1 MHKIWLIFAQTATIC
16 LAALFVIS
24 TLRPELLPWNWHS
37 GVVNGSVVNG
47 GIATLK
53 QVAPGKESTLNS
65 TSNLN
70 SFSNV
75 AKKVM
80 PSVVSVFTSQKVRV
94 STHPLLNNPN
104 FREFFGLGDDFK
116 EQTQR
121 KSGLGSGVIVSPEGY
136 ILTNHH
142 VVAAADEIGV
152 ELADGRK
159 AKANIIGSDPETDLA
174 VIKIDMKGLPS
185 VTFGHSDQAK
195 VGDIVLAIGNP
206 LGIGQT
212 VTMGII
218 SALGRKQL
226 GINTYVDFIQTDA
239 AINQGNSGGALVDA
253 TGNLIAINTMIISQ
267 TGGSVGIGL
276 SIPTTVA
283 KPIMEQI
290 IRTGS
295 VTRGWIGVAVQDLTP
310 ELAESFK
317 LNNVNG
323 ALIAGVKEN
332 GPAGRAGIKLGD
344 LMIAVEGKT
353 VTNSSDMLNL
363 IAALPPGQTATF
375 TVMRNQ
381 AEKSVEIS
389 IGTRPKLVN
398 SDQHHK

>member
-1 MHKIWLIFAQTATIC
+1 MHKLWLIFAQTATIC

-24 TLRPELLPWNWHS
+24 TLRPELLPWKMNS
-37 GVVNGSVVNG
+37 SAVTDAVTNTV
-47 GIATLK
+47 TLK
-53 QVAPGKESTLNS
+53 EAASHKEASIS
-65 TSNLN
+65 SSSNFN

-80 PSVVSVFTSQKVRV
+80 PSVVSVFTTQEVKVP
-94 STHPLLNNPN
+94 SHPLLNDPM
-104 FREFFGLGDDFK
+104 FRRFFGDRFE

-174 VIKIDMKGLPS
+174 VIKINMKGLPS

-218 SALGRKQL
+218 SALGRKQR

-290 IRTGS
+290 IQTGS

-353 VTNSSDMLNL
+353 VTNSSDMLDL

-398 SDQHHK
+398 SDQHHE

>member
-1 MHKIWLIFAQTATIC
+1 MHKLWLIFAQTATIC

-24 TLRPELLPWNWHS
+24 TLRPELLPWKIHS
-37 GVVNGSVVNG
+37 SAVTDAVTNTV
-47 GIATLK
+47 TLK
-53 QVAPGKESTLNS
+53 EAASHKEASIS
-65 TSNLN
+65 SSSNFN

-80 PSVVSVFTSQKVRV
+80 PSVVSVFTTQEVKVP
-94 STHPLLNNPN
+94 SHPLLNDPM
-104 FREFFGLGDDFK
+104 FRRFFGYRFE

-174 VIKIDMKGLPS
+174 VIKINMKGLPS
-185 VTFGHSDQAK
+185 VTFGDSDQTK

-290 IRTGS
+290 IQTGS

-398 SDQHHK
+398 SDQ

>member
-1 MHKIWLIFAQTATIC
+1 MYKLWLIFAQTATIC

-24 TLRPELLPWNWHS
+24 TLRPELLPWKMHS
-37 GVVNGSVVNG
+37 SAVNSTV
-47 GIATLK
+47 TLK
-53 QVAPGKESTLNS
+53 EAAPHKEASIS
-65 TSNLN
+65 SSSNFN

-80 PSVVSVFTSQKVRV
+80 PSVVSVFTTQEVKVP
-94 STHPLLNNPN
+94 SHPLLNDPM
-104 FREFFGLGDDFK
+104 FRRFFGDRFE

-174 VIKIDMKGLPS
+174 VIKINMKGLPS
-185 VTFGHSDQAK
+185 VTFGHSDQVK

-290 IRTGS
+290 IQTGS

-398 SDQHHK
+398 SDQHHE

>member
-1 MHKIWLIFAQTATIC
+1 MHKLWLIFAQTATIC

-24 TLRPELLPWNWHS
+24 TLRPELLPWKMHS
-37 GVVNGSVVNG
+37 SAVTDAVTNTV
-47 GIATLK
+47 TLK
-53 QVAPGKESTLNS
+53 EAASHKEASIS
-65 TSNLN
+65 SSSNFN

-80 PSVVSVFTSQKVRV
+80 PSVVSVFTTQEVKVP
-94 STHPLLNNPN
+94 SHPLLNDPM
-104 FREFFGLGDDFK
+104 FRRFFGYRFE

-174 VIKIDMKGLPS
+174 VIKINMKGLPS
-185 VTFGHSDQAK
+185 VTFGDSDQTK

-290 IRTGS
+290 IQTGS

-398 SDQHHK
+398 SDQ

>member
-1 MHKIWLIFAQTATIC
+1 MHKFWLIFAQTATIC

-24 TLRPELLPWNWHS
+24 TLRPELLPWKIHS
-37 GVVNGSVVNG
+37 SAVTDAATSTV
-47 GIATLK
+47 TLK
-53 QVAPGKESTLNS
+53 EAASHKEASIS
-65 TSNLN
+65 SSSNFN
-70 SFSNV
+70 SFSNI

-80 PSVVSVFTSQKVRV
+80 PSVVSVFTTQEVKVP
-94 STHPLLNNPN
+94 SHPLLNDPM
-104 FREFFGLGDDFK
+104 FRRFFGDRFE

-206 LGIGQT
+206 LGVGQT

-226 GINTYVDFIQTDA
+226 GISAFQSFIQTDA
-239 AINQGNSGGALVDA
+239 AINRGNSGGALVDA
-253 TGNLIAINTMIISQ
+253 TGNLIGINTMIISQ

-276 SIPTTVA
+276 SIPTIVA

-290 IRTGS
+290 IQTGS
-295 VTRGWIGVAVQDLTP
+295 VTRGWIGVEVQDLTP

-317 LNNVNG
+317 RANTDG
-323 ALIAGVKEN
+323 ALISGVYKDS
-332 GPAGRAGIKLGD
+332 PANQAGIEPGD
-344 LMIAVEGKT
+344 ILIAVEGKT
-353 VTNSSDMLNL
+353 VANTSDMLNL
-363 IAALPPGQTATF
+363 TAALPPGQAATF
-375 TVMRNQ
+375 TVIRKH
-381 AEKSVEIS
+381 AEKSIEIK
-389 IGTRPKLVN
+389 IGKRPKPIKR
-398 SDQHHK
+398 DE

>member
-1 MHKIWLIFAQTATIC
+1 MHKLWLIFAQTATIC

-24 TLRPELLPWNWHS
+24 TLRPELLPWKMNS
-37 GVVNGSVVNG
+37 SAVTDAVTNTV
-47 GIATLK
+47 TLK
-53 QVAPGKESTLNS
+53 EAASHKEASIS
-65 TSNLN
+65 SSSNFN

-80 PSVVSVFTSQKVRV
+80 PSVVSVFTTQEVKVP
-94 STHPLLNNPN
+94 SHPLLNDPM
-104 FREFFGLGDDFK
+104 FRRFFGDRFE

-152 ELADGRK
+152 ELADGRR

-174 VIKIDMKGLPS
+174 VIKINMKGLPS

-218 SALGRKQL
+218 SALGRKQR

-253 TGNLIAINTMIISQ
+253 AGNLIAINTMIISQ

-290 IRTGS
+290 IQTGS

-353 VTNSSDMLNL
+353 VTNSSDMLDL

-398 SDQHHK
+398 SDQHHE

>member
-1 MHKIWLIFAQTATIC
+1 MHKLWLIFAQTATIC

-24 TLRPELLPWNWHS
+24 TLRPELLPWKMNS
-37 GVVNGSVVNG
+37 SAVTDAVTNTV
-47 GIATLK
+47 TLK
-53 QVAPGKESTLNS
+53 EAASHKE
-65 TSNLN
+65 TSISSSSNFN

-80 PSVVSVFTSQKVRV
+80 PSVVSVFTTQEVKVP
-94 STHPLLNNPN
+94 SHPLLNDPM
-104 FREFFGLGDDFK
+104 FRRFFGDRFE

-174 VIKIDMKGLPS
+174 VIKINMKGLPS

-218 SALGRKQL
+218 SALGRKQR

-290 IRTGS
+290 IQTGS

-353 VTNSSDMLNL
+353 VTNSSDMLDL

-398 SDQHHK
+398 SDQHHE

>member
-1 MHKIWLIFAQTATIC
+1 MHKLWLIFAQTATIC

-24 TLRPELLPWNWHS
+24 TLRPELLPWKMNS
-37 GVVNGSVVNG
+37 SAVTNTV
-47 GIATLK
+47 TLK
-53 QVAPGKESTLNS
+53 EAASHKEASIS
-65 TSNLN
+65 SSSNFN

-80 PSVVSVFTSQKVRV
+80 PSVVSVFTTQEVKVP
-94 STHPLLNNPN
+94 SHPLLNDPM
-104 FREFFGLGDDFK
+104 FRRFFGDRFE

-174 VIKIDMKGLPS
+174 VIKINMKGLPS

-218 SALGRKQL
+218 SALGRKQR

-290 IRTGS
+290 IQTGS

-353 VTNSSDMLNL
+353 VTNSSDVLDL

-381 AEKSVEIS
+381 VDKSVEIS
-389 IGTRPKLVN
+389 IGIRPKLVN
-398 SDQHHK
+398 SDQYHE

>member
-1 MHKIWLIFAQTATIC
+1 MHKLWLIFAQTATIC

-24 TLRPELLPWNWHS
+24 TLRPELLPWKMNS
-37 GVVNGSVVNG
+37 SAVTNTV
-47 GIATLK
+47 TLK
-53 QVAPGKESTLNS
+53 EAASHKEASIS
-65 TSNLN
+65 SSSNFN

-80 PSVVSVFTSQKVRV
+80 PSVVSVFTTQEVKVP
-94 STHPLLNNPN
+94 SHPLLNDPM
-104 FREFFGLGDDFK
+104 FRRFFGDRFE

-174 VIKIDMKGLPS
+174 VIKINMKGLPS

-218 SALGRKQL
+218 SALGRKQR

-290 IRTGS
+290 IQTGS

-353 VTNSSDMLNL
+353 VTNSSDVLDL

-381 AEKSVEIS
+381 VEKSVEIS
-389 IGTRPKLVN
+389 IGIRPKLVN
-398 SDQHHK
+398 SDQYHE

>member
-1 MHKIWLIFAQTATIC
+1 MHKLWLIFAQTATIC

-24 TLRPELLPWNWHS
+24 TLRPELLPWKMNS
-37 GVVNGSVVNG
+37 SAVTDAVTNTV
-47 GIATLK
+47 TLK
-53 QVAPGKESTLNS
+53 EAASHKEASIS
-65 TSNLN
+65 SSSNFN

-80 PSVVSVFTSQKVRV
+80 PSVVSVFTTQEVKVP
-94 STHPLLNNPN
+94 SHPLLNDPM
-104 FREFFGLGDDFK
+104 FRRFFGDRFE

-152 ELADGRK
+152 ELFDGRR

-174 VIKIDMKGLPS
+174 VIKINMKGLPS

-218 SALGRKQL
+218 SALGRKQR

-290 IRTGS
+290 IQTGS

-353 VTNSSDMLNL
+353 VTNSSDMLDL

-398 SDQHHK
+398 SDQHHE

>member
-1 MHKIWLIFAQTATIC
+1 MHKLWLIFAQTATIC

-24 TLRPELLPWNWHS
+24 TLRPELLPWKMNS
-37 GVVNGSVVNG
+37 SAVTDAVTNTV
-47 GIATLK
+47 TLK
-53 QVAPGKESTLNS
+53 EAASHKEASIS
-65 TSNLN
+65 SSSNFN

-80 PSVVSVFTSQKVRV
+80 PSVVSVFTTQEVKVP
-94 STHPLLNNPN
+94 SHPLLNDPM
-104 FREFFGLGDDFK
+104 FRRFFGDRFE

-218 SALGRKQL
+218 SALGRKQR

-290 IRTGS
+290 IQTGS

-398 SDQHHK
+398 SDQHHE

>member
-1 MHKIWLIFAQTATIC
+1 MHKLWLIFAQTATIC

-24 TLRPELLPWNWHS
+24 TLRPELFPWNMHS
-37 GVVNGSVVNG
+37 GVVNSSVKNG
-47 GIATLK
+47 GIVTLK
-53 QVAPGKESTLNS
+53 QVAPDKESTLNS
-65 TSNLN
+65 KSNLN

-75 AKKVM
+75 AKKVL
-80 PSVVSVFTSQKVRV
+80 PSVVSVFTSQEVRV
-94 STHPLLNNPN
+94 STHPLLNDPQ
-104 FREFFGLGDDFK
+104 FRRFFGIGDDFK

-142 VVAAADEIGV
+142 VVAAADEI
-152 ELADGRK
+152 EIALADGRK
-159 AKANIIGSDPETDLA
+159 VKANIIGSDPETDLA

-185 VTFGHSDQAK
+185 ITFGRSDQAK

-218 SALGRKQL
+218 SALGRKLSAYQ
-226 GINTYVDFIQTDA
+226 NFIQTDA

-253 TGNLIAINTMIISQ
+253 TGNLIGINTMIISQ
-267 TGGSVGIGL
+267 TGGSIGIGL
-276 SIPTTVA
+276 SIPTIVA
-283 KPIMEQI
+283 KPIMEEI
-290 IRTGS
+290 IQTGS
-295 VTRGWIGVAVQDLTP
+295 VTRGWIGVGVQDLTP

-323 ALIAGVKEN
+323 ALIAGVEPD
-332 GPAGRAGIKLGD
+332 GPADRAGIKRGD
-344 LMIAVEGKT
+344 ILITVESKT
-353 VTNSSDMLNL
+353 VANSSDILNL

-375 TVMRNQ
+375 TVIRNQ
-381 AEKSVEIS
+381 TEKPVEIK
-389 IGTRPKLVN
+389 IGKRPKPIKR
-398 SDQHHK
+398 D

>member
-1 MHKIWLIFAQTATIC
+1 MHKLWLIFAQTATIC

-24 TLRPELLPWNWHS
+24 TLRPELLPWKMNS
-37 GVVNGSVVNG
+37 SAVTNTV
-47 GIATLK
+47 TLK
-53 QVAPGKESTLNS
+53 EAASHKEASIS
-65 TSNLN
+65 SSSNFN

-80 PSVVSVFTSQKVRV
+80 PSVVSVFTTQEVKVP
-94 STHPLLNNPN
+94 SHPLLNDPM
-104 FREFFGLGDDFK
+104 FRRFFGDRFE

-174 VIKIDMKGLPS
+174 VIKINMKGLPS

-218 SALGRKQL
+218 SALGRKQR

-290 IRTGS
+290 IQTGS

-353 VTNSSDMLNL
+353 VTNSSDMLDL

-398 SDQHHK
+398 SDQHHE

>member
-1 MHKIWLIFAQTATIC
+1 MHKLWLIFAQTATIC

-24 TLRPELLPWNWHS
+24 TLRPELLPWKMHS
-37 GVVNGSVVNG
+37 SAVTDAVTNTV
-47 GIATLK
+47 TLK
-53 QVAPGKESTLNS
+53 EAASHKEASIS
-65 TSNLN
+65 SSSNFN

-80 PSVVSVFTSQKVRV
+80 PSVVSVFTTQEVKVP
-94 STHPLLNNPN
+94 SHPLLNDPM
-104 FREFFGLGDDFK
+104 FRRFFGYRFE

-174 VIKIDMKGLPS
+174 VIKINMKGLPS
-185 VTFGHSDQAK
+185 VTFGDSDQTK

-290 IRTGS
+290 IQTGS

-389 IGTRPKLVN
+389 IGTRPKLAN
-398 SDQHHK
+398 SDQ

>member
-1 MHKIWLIFAQTATIC
+1 MHKLWLIFAQTATIC

-24 TLRPELLPWNWHS
+24 TLRPELLPWKMNS
-37 GVVNGSVVNG
+37 SAVTNTV
-47 GIATLK
+47 TLK
-53 QVAPGKESTLNS
+53 EAASHKEASIS
-65 TSNLN
+65 SSSNFN

-80 PSVVSVFTSQKVRV
+80 PSVVSVFTTQEVKVP
-94 STHPLLNNPN
+94 SHPLLNDPM
-104 FREFFGLGDDFK
+104 FRRFFGDRFE

-152 ELADGRK
+152 ELFDGRR

-174 VIKIDMKGLPS
+174 VIKINMKGLPS

-218 SALGRKQL
+218 SALGRKQR

-290 IRTGS
+290 IQTGS

-353 VTNSSDMLNL
+353 VTNSSDMLDL

-398 SDQHHK
+398 SDQHHE

>member
-1 MHKIWLIFAQTATIC
+1 MHKLWLIFAQTATIC

-24 TLRPELLPWNWHS
+24 TLRPELLPWKMHS
-37 GVVNGSVVNG
+37 SAVTDAVTNTV
-47 GIATLK
+47 TLK
-53 QVAPGKESTLNS
+53 EAASHKEASIS
-65 TSNLN
+65 SSSNFN

-80 PSVVSVFTSQKVRV
+80 PSVVSVFTTQEVKVP
-94 STHPLLNNPN
+94 SHPLLNDPM
-104 FREFFGLGDDFK
+104 FRRFFGDRFE

-174 VIKIDMKGLPS
+174 VIKINMKGLPS

-218 SALGRKQL
+218 SALGRKQR

-290 IRTGS
+290 IQTGS

-353 VTNSSDMLNL
+353 VTNSSDMLDL

-398 SDQHHK
+398 SDQHHE

>member
-1 MHKIWLIFAQTATIC
+1 MHKLWLIFAQTATIC

-24 TLRPELLPWNWHS
+24 TLRPELLPWKMHS
-37 GVVNGSVVNG
+37 SAVTDAVTNTV
-47 GIATLK
+47 TLK
-53 QVAPGKESTLNS
+53 EAASHKEASIS
-65 TSNLN
+65 SSSNFN

-80 PSVVSVFTSQKVRV
+80 PSVVSVFTTQEVKVP
-94 STHPLLNNPN
+94 SHPLLNDPM
-104 FREFFGLGDDFK
+104 FRRFFGDRFE

-174 VIKIDMKGLPS
+174 VIKINMKGLPS
-185 VTFGHSDQAK
+185 VTFGDSDQTK

-290 IRTGS
+290 IQTGS

-353 VTNSSDMLNL
+353 VTNSSDMLDL

-381 AEKSVEIS
+381 AEKSVDIS

-398 SDQHHK
+398 SEQHHE

>member
-1 MHKIWLIFAQTATIC
+1 MHKLWLIFAQTATIC

-24 TLRPELLPWNWHS
+24 TLRPELLPWKMNS
-37 GVVNGSVVNG
+37 SAVTDAVTNTV
-47 GIATLK
+47 TLK
-53 QVAPGKESTLNS
+53 EAASHKEASIS
-65 TSNLN
+65 SSSNFN

-80 PSVVSVFTSQKVRV
+80 PSVVSVFTTQEVKVP
-94 STHPLLNNPN
+94 SHPLLNDPM
-104 FREFFGLGDDFK
+104 FRRFFGDRFE

-152 ELADGRK
+152 ELFDGRR

-174 VIKIDMKGLPS
+174 VIKINMKGLPS

-218 SALGRKQL
+218 SALGRKQR

-290 IRTGS
+290 IQTGS

-353 VTNSSDMLNL
+353 VTNSSDMLDL

-398 SDQHHK
+398 SDQYHE

>member
-1 MHKIWLIFAQTATIC
+1 MHKLWLIFAQTATIC

-24 TLRPELLPWNWHS
+24 TLRPELFPWNMHS
-37 GVVNGSVVNG
+37 GVVNSSVKNG
-47 GIATLK
+47 GIVTLK
-53 QVAPGKESTLNS
+53 QVAPDKESTLNS
-65 TSNLN
+65 KSNLN

-75 AKKVM
+75 AKKVL
-80 PSVVSVFTSQKVRV
+80 PSVVSVFTSQEVRV
-94 STHPLLNNPN
+94 STHPLLNDPQ
-104 FREFFGLGDDFK
+104 FRRFFGIGDDFK

-142 VVAAADEIGV
+142 VVAAADEI
-152 ELADGRK
+152 EIALADGRK
-159 AKANIIGSDPETDLA
+159 VKANIIGSDPETDLA

-185 VTFGHSDQAK
+185 ITFGRSDQAK

-218 SALGRKQL
+218 SALGRKLSAYQ
-226 GINTYVDFIQTDA
+226 NFIQTDA

-253 TGNLIAINTMIISQ
+253 TGNLIGINTMIISQ
-267 TGGSVGIGL
+267 TGGSIGIGL
-276 SIPTTVA
+276 SIPTIVA
-283 KPIMEQI
+283 KPIMEEI
-290 IRTGS
+290 IQTGS
-295 VTRGWIGVAVQDLTP
+295 VTRGWIGVGVQDLTP

-323 ALIAGVKEN
+323 ALIVGVEPD
-332 GPAGRAGIKLGD
+332 GPADRAGIKRGD
-344 LMIAVEGKT
+344 ILITVESKT
-353 VTNSSDMLNL
+353 VANSSDILNL

-375 TVMRNQ
+375 TVIRNQ
-381 AEKSVEIS
+381 TEKPVEIK
-389 IGTRPKLVN
+389 IGKRPKPIKR
-398 SDQHHK
+398 D